1 MSQSS
6 EDEGEVKK
14 MFKFS
19 AIVFDLDCQEDSN
32 FFCSMFAEKLE
43 SDVCEKIWSGVDED
57 DIIEQIT
64 ESTGWCVESF
74 ACEEVFEG
82 GEIKGDGEPD
92 EVKVSMKLDALLDT
106 YYEAG
111 FDKEYILGLLIQV
124 RDVDFCKEYFSEFY
138 DGEESEGDGAD
149 GGVGELDDA
158 DGGDPTKVGIII
170 GQIELLSCD
179 ELTEVVAYC
188 QKIKPVLKKKER
200 DARAKVVVK
209 KGVSVLYQ
217 KWLIER
223 KKYLGMEK
231 PSPKKVGQYIYQ
243 NYRKWNEPN
252 CARYVGDKYQV
263 DEDEVDVKKDDDEA
277 DVKKDDD
284 EADVEKDDD
293 DEAGAKE

>member
-1 MSQSS
+1 
-6 EDEGEVKK
+6 

-124 RDVDFCKEYFSEFY
+124 RDVDFCKEYFPEFY

-149 GGVGELDDA
+149 GEPDDVKALTGKVNAIDISDPSLADFKTVMLERLKPLSNDSLKIITTLCSKIISGRKGKSKAGAPMKLDRDEWFGAPEPHYNQYGHNRSKYNADYHSWNKWNKPTYKKFVGNRED
-158 DGGDPTKVGIII
+158 
-170 GQIELLSCD
+170 
-179 ELTEVVAYC
+179 
-188 QKIKPVLKKKER
+188 VLKLCKDKADKKLA
-200 DARAKVVVK
+200 DK
-209 KGVSVLYQ
+209 K
-217 KWLIER
+217 K
-223 KKYLGMEK
+223 
-231 PSPKKVGQYIYQ
+231 
-243 NYRKWNEPN
+243 
-252 CARYVGDKYQV
+252 A
-263 DEDEVDVKKDDDEA
+263 DDEA
-277 DVKKDDD
+277 GV
-284 EADVEKDDD
+284 KDDD
-293 DEAGAKE
+293 DEAGAKGG